1 VALGRWRWPVFGV
14 LLGLVGLLTV
24 VPAVFLVLSTLMRL
38 FGFFDVGNAWTTR
51 HWATVL
57 SDPVFLGSAQSTLII
72 GLGTAIA
79 STLLYSLVAYI
90 VVRTRFVGGAALDFL
105 SWLPF
110 TIPGVLLSLGYLWM
124 FLGVPIF
131 RPFYGTYV
139 VVILALLLS
148 GMTLG
153 VQLFKATL
161 VQLGNELEEASSVAG
176 AWWWTTYR
184 RVVLPLLAPV
194 LLTVAILAFV
204 QSSRN
209 IASVV
214 LLATSATRPLS
225 LLQLDYMSQGRY
237 EAGGVVGV
245 IVVLL
250 TLGVALV
257 ARRFGLS
264 LGLGASD
271 DARGQ

>member
-1 VALGRWRWPVFGV
+1 
-14 LLGLVGLLTV
+14 LLTV

-51 HWATVL
+51 HWTTVL
-57 SDPVFLGSAQSTLII
+57 TDPVFLGSAQSTLII

-139 VVILALLLS
+139 VVILALVLS

-184 RVVLPLLAPV
+184 RGVLARLAPV
-194 LLTVAILAFV
+194 RLTVAILAVV

-271 DARGQ
+271 DARGR